1 MIRIRN
7 LNIDYMGAPVLQD
20 INLQIPAGQC
30 SLIAG
35 PLGWCE
41 SEEEYV

>member
-7 LNIDYMGAPVLQD
+7 LNIDYMGAPGLQD
-20 INLQIPAGQC
+20 INLHIPAGQC
-30 SLIAG
+30 LLITG
-35 PLGWCE
+35 PSGWCE